1 MASVYDINKG
11 INRSI
16 EFKGIKAQY
25 IVYLAAGLVGLLIIF
40 AILYV
45 IGINMYVCLGIILP
59 SGGGLFMTVQRYS
72 KKYGQH
78 GLLKKAANRKL
89 PLCIQSRSRTVF
101 TQLKQNDHEKETHIG
116 RTPSH
121 L

>member
-1 MASVYDINKG
+1 MATVYEINKG

-16 EFKGIKAQY
+16 VFKGIKAQY
-25 IVYLAAGLVGLLIIF
+25 IIYLAAGLVGLLIVF

-59 SGGGLFMTVQRYS
+59 SGGGLFMTVQNYS
-72 KKYGQH
+72 KKYGEH
-78 GLLKKAANRKL
+78 GLLKKAAGRKL
-89 PLCIQSRSRTVF
+89 PLCIQSRSRKVF
-101 TQLKQNDHEKETHIG
+101 IQLQQDHEKETSIG
-116 RTPSH
+116 SPASH

>member
-1 MASVYDINKG
+1 MATVYEINKG

-16 EFKGIKAQY
+16 VFKGIKAQY
-25 IVYLAAGLVGLLIIF
+25 IIYLAAGLVGLLVVF

-45 IGINMYVCLGIILP
+45 VGVNMYVCLGVILP
-59 SGGGLFMTVQRYS
+59 SGGGLFITVQRYS

-78 GLLKKAANRKL
+78 GLLKKAASRKL
-89 PLCIQSRSRTVF
+89 PLCIQSRSRKVF
-101 TQLKQNDHEKETHIG
+101 TQLQKDHEKETNIG
-116 RTPSH
+116 RTPSR